1 MNDAKW
7 KLFVKPGCPG
17 CDSVKKWIANHD
29 PIPDLEIIVVPKE
42 DAGTDVMAETDFF
55 DVFDYPALRPAD
67 GAGGWDD
74 VSSILSTLRDIAA
87 GKM

>member
-1 MNDAKW
+1 MDSKW
-7 KLFVKPGCPG
+7 KLFVMPGCVTCG
-17 CDSVKKWIANHD
+17 SVKKWLDNHD
-29 PIPDLEIIVVPKE
+29 PVPGLEIIVVPKE
-42 DAGTDVMAETDFF
+42 DAGIDVIAETDFY

-67 GAGGWDD
+67 GPGGWDD